1 MSKQILPIAST
12 AQVRA
17 YARRLMLRH
26 PRALIGALGLHA
38 FAAVAGLAMP
48 WLIAKL
54 VQGIKD
60 GTTTATVDKVV
71 LAIGAFVVIQAVLVR
86 FATYASARLGERV
99 LADLREDFLDR
110 ALAIPLSTVERAGT
124 GDLLTRTSR
133 DVDALSHSV
142 RFAVPETIIALVTG
156 SFLLGALVVV
166 CPLLALPCLVGVPV
180 LWAGTRWYLRRAR
193 DGYLRE
199 NAAYADITDG
209 LAETVEG
216 ARTAESLGVQG
227 RRAART
233 DADM

>member
-110 ALAIPLSTVERAGT
+110 TLAIPLSTVERAGT

-142 RFAVPETIIALVTG
+142 RFALPGSLIAGVPAVFTVGAIIGVGPQLG
-156 SFLLGALVVV
+156 LPLLLG
-166 CPLLALPCLVGVPV
+166 VP
-180 LWAGTRWYLRRAR
+180 
-193 DGYLRE
+193 
-199 NAAYADITDG
+199 
-209 LAETVEG
+209 
-216 ARTAESLGVQG
+216 
-227 RRAART
+227 
-233 DADM
+233 